1 MACERGHHRQQ
12 PTGWQSLDHAE
23 NVGACLSE
31 ARGDREEE
39 RSRLRD
45 QQAAA
50 HELVMGRQE
59 RLRATSGD
67 DAGQVP
73 AGEGGNQLGG
83 ARSEHHGGR
92 LDPPFV
98 LEPSRD
104 AVRSGPELP
113 DCGPGCDEEHWRPCE
128 PRVASPEELANRVE
142 TEGEARAR
150 CLEC

>member
-23 NVGACLSE
+23 NVGACVSE
-31 ARGDREEE
+31 VRGDREEE
-39 RSRLRD
+39 RSRPRD
-45 QQAAA
+45 QQAAG
-50 HELVMGRQE
+50 HELVMDRQE

-92 LDPPFV
+92 LDPPPV

-113 DCGPGCDEEHWRPCE
+113 DCGPGCDEEPWRPCE
-128 PRVASPEELANRVE
+128 PRVASRQ
-142 TEGEARAR
+142 ARAEGR
-150 CLEC
+150 DVAGLVRRQLA